1 MLSVLSVLF
10 LSACEIVSPHSRIPV
25 YQEYRLE
32 SVCGNSKNTIHLGKK
47 PAVLTYGGGGG
58 TDHLQCHIELQ
69 VVSEEFGFYV
79 FLDKVWLDNSAGCQ
93 QDFLQFGRQ
102 V

>member
-1 MLSVLSVLF
+1 MLPVSLLF
-10 LSACEIVSPHSRIPV
+10 LSLCGSVTLHSGRVAV

-32 SVCGNSKNTIHLGKK
+32 SLCVGTKNTISLGKQ
-47 PAVLTYGGGGG
+47 PAVLSYAGVAAE
-58 TDHLQCHIELQ
+58 HLQCHLELQ
-69 VVSEEFGFYV
+69 LLSEEFGFYV
-79 FLDKVWLDNSAGCQ
+79 FLDKVWLDNTPGCQ